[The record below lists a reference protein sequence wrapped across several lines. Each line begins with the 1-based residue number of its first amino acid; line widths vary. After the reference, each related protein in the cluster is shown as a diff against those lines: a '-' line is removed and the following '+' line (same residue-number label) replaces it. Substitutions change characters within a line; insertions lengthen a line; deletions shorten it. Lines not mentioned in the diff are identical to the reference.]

1 MARYI
6 DADALLK
13 YIKDIPTWYE
23 EFGIGWHATK
33 YPNGSYDCEDIINS
47 ILNARAADVV
57 PRSEVAKLEQDVA
70 RLEQEKDGLVRK
82 IFEEL
87 GDYAADF
94 VAGHIDDDNFLRAI
108 YTLKAKYTNPTQCK
122 DCAHLMFSDCYGE
135 CSKGHR
141 GIVKPDDSCEYGE
154 KFRREGRNE

>member
-1 MARYI
+1 MKTMA
-6 DADALLK
+6 L
-13 YIKDIPTWYE
+13 E
-23 EFGIGWHATK
+23 EKTTA
-33 YPNGSYDCEDIINS
+33 E
-47 ILNARAADVV
+47 VV
-57 PRSEVAKLEQDVA
+57 KQ
-70 RLEQEKDGLVRK
+70 

-141 GIVKPDDSCEYGE
+141 GIVKPDDSCEFGE
-154 KFRREGRNE
+154 KFRRERRNE

>member
-1 MARYI
+1 MSREKQIAEMAQAI
-6 DADALLK
+6 VKEVWADDENCRK
-13 YIKDIPTWYE
+13 HCE
-23 EFGIGWHATK
+23 GC
-33 YPNGSYDCEDIINS
+33 DCFDYRKAE
-47 ILNARAADVV
+47 ILYNAGFRKQ
-57 PRSEVAKLEQDVA
+57 SEIAKLEQDVA
-70 RLEQEKDGLVRK
+70 RLEQEKDELVRK

-108 YTLKAKYTNPTQCK
+108 YTLKAKYTNPVQCR

-141 GIVKPDDSCEYGE
+141 GIVKPDDSCEFGE

>member
-1 MARYI
+1 MER
-6 DADALLK
+6 
-13 YIKDIPTWYE
+13 
-23 EFGIGWHATK
+23 
-33 YPNGSYDCEDIINS
+33 CEDCIHKKVCAEVES
-47 ILNARAADVV
+47 LQCRRLFAWYKAEWGCPHFVASG
-57 PRSEVAKLEQDVA
+57 SEVAKLEQ
-70 RLEQEKDGLVRK
+70 EKDELVRK

-108 YTLKAKYTNPTQCK
+108 YTLKAKYTNPVQCR

-154 KFRREGRNE
+154 KFRRE